1 MYLEQVL
8 KEYDGNSIKLFVD
21 MDGVIADFDF
31 GNYIPFDQKRPL
43 FDSIRKLEIISHMPN
58 VELYIFSATS
68 KPKGVEQKNWWLDK
82 YAPFFKQE
90 NRIIIFKD
98 SSNKE
103 STSIVKAKYLQNFE
117 RDNSIIM
124 LIDDDPKNLY
134 EIYKLNN
141 DIIPLKDTVL
151 VDDTIEKQEKLINEL
166 LRILEND
173 YPDKDLNSVK
183 VLAKSLKENK

>member
-8 KEYDGNSIKLFVD
+8 KEYDGNSIKLVVD

-117 RDNSIIM
+117 RDNSII
-124 LIDDDPKNLY
+124 
-134 EIYKLNN
+134 
-141 DIIPLKDTVL
+141 PLKDTVL